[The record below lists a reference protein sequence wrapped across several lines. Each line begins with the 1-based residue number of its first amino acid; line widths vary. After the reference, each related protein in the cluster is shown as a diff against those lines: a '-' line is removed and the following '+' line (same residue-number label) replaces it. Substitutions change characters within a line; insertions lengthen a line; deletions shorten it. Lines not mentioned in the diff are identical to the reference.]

1 MRLSFFQRSASSDL
15 IGSRLFDETTF
26 YQKFLKD
33 IAYCRNELIIESPF
47 ITTRRL
53 NSILPSLE
61 KLVRRG
67 VKVII
72 NTRHPR
78 EHEEYLES
86 EARVALELLHKAG
99 VVILF
104 TGGHHRKLAVID
116 RTVLWEGSLNILSHG
131 QSCEIMRRIQS
142 QQMAQ
147 DMISFIKLERHI

>member
-1 MRLSFFQRSASSDL
+1 MRLPFFQRSGSDDLAASQ
-15 IGSRLFDETTF
+15 LFNERTF

-33 IAYCRNELIIESPF
+33 VAYCQSELIIESPF
-47 ITTRRL
+47 IKTRRL
-53 NSILPSLE
+53 ESVLPSLE

-67 VKVII
+67 AKVVI

-99 VVILF
+99 AVILF

-116 RTVLWEGSLNILSHG
+116 RTVL
-131 QSCEIMRRIQS
+131 
-142 QQMAQ
+142 
-147 DMISFIKLERHI
+147 